1 MEETKCGYVATVGR
15 PNAGKS
21 SLLNW
26 LIGEKIAMVSHKAN
40 ATRKRSNI
48 IAMHQG
54 IEDEEESQIIF
65 IDTPGIHEKEKLINQ
80 FMLDEALKAIGD
92 CDLIL
97 YLAPV
102 TDKINHYED
111 FLTKNK
117 KNTKHIVVL
126 TKTDFVMPGEVLDK
140 IEEYKKYEDEYESII
155 PISIKKGKKQNQIL
169 DAVVEL
175 LPNSPYLYDTEILT
189 TDHLRDIYKEFVREA
204 VFENISDEIPYET
217 DVVIDKITEK
227 PEIDVIKATIVV
239 EKSSQKGM
247 IIGKGAAAIKRIG
260 KDARVKIEKLSGKK
274 VYLELFVS
282 VKKGWTKNKSSL
294 KEMGYDIN

>member
-1 MEETKCGYVATVGR
+1 MVETRCGYVATVGR

-54 IEDEEESQIIF
+54 IDEKEESQIIF
-65 IDTPGIHEKEKLINQ
+65 VDTPGLHEKEKLINQ
-80 FMLDEALKAIGD
+80 FMLEEALKAIGD

-97 YLAPV
+97 FLAPV
-102 TDKINHYED
+102 TDKIEHYQD

-117 KNTKHIVVL
+117 KNTKHIIVL
-126 TKTDFVMPGEVLDK
+126 TKTDFVTPMDVFDK
-140 IEEYKKYEDEYESII
+140 INEYKQFEDQYEEII
-155 PISIKKGKKQNQIL
+155 PMTIKKGQKQNLIL
-169 DAVVEL
+169 DAVVKL

-189 TDHLRDIYKEFVREA
+189 TEHLRDIYKEFIRESI
-204 VFENISDEIPYET
+204 FENISDEIPYET
-217 DVVIDKITEK
+217 DVKIEK
-227 PEIDVIKATIVV
+227 IQEKDDIDVIKAVIIV
-239 EKSSQKGM
+239 EKTSQKGM
-247 IIGKGAAAIKRIG
+247 IIGKGATAIKRIG
-260 KDARVKIEKLSGKK
+260 KDARKKIEKLSGKK

-282 VKKGWTKNKSSL
+282 VKKGWTKK
-294 KEMGYDIN
+294 